1 MSIAPPDSSTYRTTA
16 LTVVVVCFV
25 FGLVGRGLGETFTVF
40 LLPLD
45 GVFGQSRGALAGVY
59 SVALLA
65 AGVGAPVA
73 GLAFDRVGPRWLYLA
88 GLSAAV
94 LGIGL
99 AGYAKSLWQ
108 LYICLGLLVGGAGAA
123 LGNVP
128 NAALLSRWFKRR
140 LGAAIGLVYSSMGI
154 GTLLMV
160 PYAQF
165 LVDRFDWQGAYHRL
179 GLTVLVLVPLA
190 FLLPWRRIAAGHP
203 DLQPSAP
210 AAATADFHGR
220 TLRSAVRMLPFWSLI
235 WVFSLTGVGMFT
247 VLVQL
252 VAYLIEIGFAPLKAA
267 SAYGFAGMLTPVG
280 MIGFGWITDRVGR
293 RRAAGASYMLT
304 VLGFVGLLALGA
316 YRSDIL
322 LGSAMI
328 CLGLSMGS
336 RGPIIS
342 MVAARLFHGPNF
354 GAIFG
359 TIVMGGGIGSAGGA
373 LIGGLLYDWTGGYT
387 AGLYFGIVV
396 VLSGSLPFWLV
407 PELARR

>member
-45 GVFGQSRGALAGVY
+45 GKFGQSRGALAGVY
-59 SVALLA
+59 SLALLV
-65 AGVGAPVA
+65 AGLGAPVA

-88 GLSAAV
+88 GLLAAV

-160 PYAQF
+160 PYAQILIDQF
-165 LVDRFDWQGAYHRL
+165 EWQAAYHLL

-210 AAATADFHGR
+210 AADTADFHGR
-220 TLRSAVRMLPFWSLI
+220 TLRSAV
-235 WVFSLTGVGMFT
+235 
-247 VLVQL
+247 
-252 VAYLIEIGFAPLKAA
+252 
-267 SAYGFAGMLTPVG
+267 
-280 MIGFGWITDRVGR
+280 
-293 RRAAGASYMLT
+293 
-304 VLGFVGLLALGA
+304 
-316 YRSDIL
+316 
-322 LGSAMI
+322 
-328 CLGLSMGS
+328 
-336 RGPIIS
+336 
-342 MVAARLFHGPNF
+342 
-354 GAIFG
+354 
-359 TIVMGGGIGSAGGA
+359 
-373 LIGGLLYDWTGGYT
+373 
-387 AGLYFGIVV
+387 
-396 VLSGSLPFWLV
+396 
-407 PELARR
+407 

>member
-1 MSIAPPDSSTYRTTA
+1 MA
-16 LTVVVVCFV
+16 L
-25 FGLVGRGLGETFTVF
+25 R
-40 LLPLD
+40 
-45 GVFGQSRGALAGVY
+45 
-59 SVALLA
+59 A

-210 AAATADFHGR
+210 AADTADFHGR